1 MPLRPVTQSESRLE
15 RSDGPVRGRVDT
27 CGDRPPRLTPARP
40 APASQERGSK
50 GGRERA

>member
-40 APASQERGSK
+40 APASSAAR
-50 GGRERA
+50 RAAASAR